1 MGADKIIGTSVSA
14 ISKIGNTAIG
24 DIASITGQTVSTFT
38 NTYSLDFDG
47 VDDYVNCNRVQ
58 DLEIQ
63 ALSWSIWSKPAGYT
77 RNTCIFMKGSS
88 SNRGLAMWITS
99 SDVLICQAG
108 NFTNDSYFGSQ
119 VASLPT
125 YIPVDTWGHI
135 AFTHEQTATGA
146 TQKIYING
154 TLRNTYTSTTNPY
167 TISYPGNNLYLG
179 QRNNNGYRYI
189 GKMDE
194 VSFWN
199 SALSSGDVSTLWNE
213 GTPNNLNTALA
224 TTPVAYWRMG
234 DSGLFFNG
242 NWEIP
247 SQPQIDNFSSHS
259 MAFDG
264 VDNHVRIGPAATS
277 LGISGAITIS
287 MWCKMPAGATA
298 VGPVILGEDSESG
311 SPANLLRNW
320 SFILVFDNLIFE
332 LFNTGGGASQQCT
345 DPVNSRIQDG
355 NWHHVMGTYSGT
367 NDADGQKLYIDGVLV
382 DSNTTAGTG
391 TNTGAQSLFI
401 GGAGIT
407 GTSYNWNGNIDDVA
421 VFNTDKSGSIAT
433 IYNSGV
439 PTDLSAE
446 SGLYGYWKM
455 GEDATWDGSD
465 WTIPDASTNSNDGT
479 SSGMAEEDKI
489 NNAPGNINQG
499 LSSGMVE
506 ADRETDVP

>member
-1 MGADKIIGTSVSA
+1 MIG
-14 ISKIGNTAIG
+14 IGVRQNRIG
-24 DIASITGQTVSTFT
+24 FGGGVTPWE

-47 VDDYVNCNRVQ
+47 VDDYV
-58 DLEIQ
+58 DLNGTFNSIIQ
-63 ALSWSIWSKPAGYT
+63 GA
-77 RNTCIFMKGSS
+77 
-88 SNRGLAMWITS
+88 
-99 SDVLICQAG
+99 
-108 NFTNDSYFGSQ
+108 NFTISMWFNSSTNTSYDCLLSNGPPCQIYVESNKIKIWMGYPYLTNLNPFESSATLSLSTWYHLAFVKSGSDWYLYLDGAEDNTVSDSGTVS
-119 VASLPT
+119 ASTDNLAIGIYPTTPT
-125 YIPVDTWGHI
+125 YP
-135 AFTHEQTATGA
+135 FQ
-146 TQKIYING
+146 
-154 TLRNTYTSTTNPY
+154 
-167 TISYPGNNLYLG
+167 GN
-179 QRNNNGYRYI
+179 I
-189 GKMDE
+189 DE
-194 VSFWN
+194 VSIWN
-199 SALSSGDVSTLWNE
+199 TALSSGDVSTLYNS

-234 DSGLFFNG
+234 DSGTYFNG

-247 SQPQIDNFSSHS
+247 EQTKIDNWSSHS

-287 MWCKMPAGATA
+287 MWCKMPAGATT

-311 SPANLLRNW
+311 APANLLRNW

-332 LFNTGGGASQQCT
+332 LFNAGGGASQQCV

-355 NWHHVMGTYSGT
+355 KWHHVMGTYSGT

-382 DSNTTAGTG
+382 DSNTTTGEG

-401 GGAGIT
+401 GAAGAT
-407 GTSYNWNGNIDDVA
+407 GTAYNWNGSIDDVA

-489 NNAPGNINQG
+489 NNAPDNINQG
-499 LSSGMVE
+499 LSSGMGE
-506 ADRETDVP
+506 TAPSGRSTDVP